1 MKIEKKYNN
10 LSLIGLLDRNGFGKH
25 GHFFGAD
32 RHGAQKYP
40 AYEADFGKCPAELT

>member
-1 MKIEKKYNN
+1 MKIEKSTTTYP
-10 LSLIGLLDRNGFGKH
+10 LSAFSIEKVSENTGI
-25 GHFFGAD
+25 FFGAD